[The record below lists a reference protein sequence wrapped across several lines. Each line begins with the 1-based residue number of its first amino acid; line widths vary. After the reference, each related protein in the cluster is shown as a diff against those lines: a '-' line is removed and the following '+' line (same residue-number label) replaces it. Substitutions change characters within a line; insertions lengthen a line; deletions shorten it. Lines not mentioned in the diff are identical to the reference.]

1 MPESPSQYI
10 EQLLALPPTE
20 RLKVFCAIPDPA
32 VRRRVARD
40 LPAEVYSE
48 ILGEMLLENLNRNVL
63 KEMARRNPGQ
73 AA

>member
-1 MPESPSQYI
+1 MAESPSQYI
-10 EQLLALPPTE
+10 EQLSALPPRK
-20 RLKVFCAIPDPA
+20 RLEAFRAIQDPA

-40 LPAEVYSE
+40 LPFRIYSE
-48 ILGEMLLENLNRNVL
+48 ILDESLLENLNRNVA